1 MSSGCGP
8 LAGTKVLEFAGIGP
22 APFCVMLLADLGASV
37 IRIDRAGAA
46 WPDVPIVSRGRSSVL
61 LDLRSDEGLADA
73 ISLVEA
79 ADVLVEGF
87 RPGVMERLG
96 IGPEVALDRNP
107 RLIYGRMTGWGQ
119 SGPRAKTAGHDINY
133 IGLTGMLSALG
144 TESGAPRAPLNL
156 LGDYGGG
163 GLYLALGVVSALVER
178 QRSGLGQVIDAAI
191 VDGAASMLAPILG
204 MAATGLLGE
213 DPATSML
220 AGDAPYYRTYRCADG
235 KYLAVGALE
244 DAFRQQLTDRL
255 GLAVGALDTDDGADR
270 LAELMLTKTRD
281 EWTEIFADSDAC
293 ASPVLTVEEAAADPH
308 LAARQTFIKGEQ
320 GLEPA
325 PAPRLSRSPGRI
337 SPAPSLDARLEEWGI
352 SSLTS
357 LSKGG
362 AR

>member
-163 GLYLALGVVSALVER
+163 PLFGAWRR
-178 QRSGLGQVIDAAI
+178 QRARGTATIRSWPGHRRSHRGWSSIDASTNSW
-191 VDGAASMLAPILG
+191 DG
-204 MAATGLLGE
+204 
-213 DPATSML
+213 
-220 AGDAPYYRTYRCADG
+220 R
-235 KYLAVGALE
+235 
-244 DAFRQQLTDRL
+244 
-255 GLAVGALDTDDGADR
+255 
-270 LAELMLTKTRD
+270 
-281 EWTEIFADSDAC
+281 
-293 ASPVLTVEEAAADPH
+293 H
-308 LAARQTFIKGEQ
+308 
-320 GLEPA
+320 
-325 PAPRLSRSPGRI
+325 RS
-337 SPAPSLDARLEEWGI
+337 AW
-352 SSLTS
+352 
-357 LSKGG
+357 
-362 AR
+362 